1 MAVHKER
8 RDGPITWL
16 GKEKN
21 TFFFYFFRNRKRP
34 NVTVEGG
41 VKKRRSLCVMENPFC
56 DEWRTHPTYP
66 REFHTSQ
73 TPSPPFRG
81 ELEEVVLSFL
91 ERWGGY
97 MSWFS
102 FGPSFPGWNDCVGD
116 GQNPARW
123 PRSEKSPPIL
133 TKKNVCSLSGLKK
146 NSNNNNF
153 SYDLRKESETSCN
166 GILYL
171 CVIKFKL
178 VER

>member
-16 GKEKN
+16 GKEKIL
-21 TFFFYFFRNRKRP
+21 FFSPFLRNRKRP

-91 ERWGGY
+91 KMGGLY
-97 MSWFS
+97 ELIFLWSVV
-102 FGPSFPGWNDCVGD
+102 PRWNDCVGD

-133 TKKNVCSLSGLKK
+133 KKCVLSSLEKFE
-146 NSNNNNF
+146 NNNF
-153 SYDLRKESETSCN
+153 SYDLRKESETSCD

>member
-1 MAVHKER
+1 MPRVKKKK
-8 RDGPITWL
+8 IKWNKQTWL
-16 GKEKN
+16 SIKKEETDQSHGLEKKKY
-21 TFFFYFFRNRKRP
+21 FFFSFFRNRKRP

-91 ERWGGY
+91 KMGGLY
-97 MSWFS
+97 ELIFLWSVV
-102 FGPSFPGWNDCVGD
+102 PRWNDCVGD

-133 TKKNVCSLSGLKK
+133 RKKMSVLSL
-146 NSNNNNF
+146 
-153 SYDLRKESETSCN
+153 
-166 GILYL
+166 
-171 CVIKFKL
+171 V
-178 VER
+178 